1 MGLDRDATHGTA
13 RDATGD
19 AATGDSTGGAV
30 GDTVRRL
37 RDGMGR
43 GVLSFPLTSFHDD
56 GSLDPD
62 GFRAHVAAQ
71 IATAPGALF
80 PACGTGEFFSLD
92 EDEYRQTVTIA
103 VEEAAGRLPVVAG
116 VGYGWAQ
123 AARFARIAEQAGAD
137 ALLVL
142 PHYLVAAPQDGLVAQ
157 LEQIAA
163 RTRLPLIAYQRGQVA
178 FSAAS
183 LRHIVRIPNVI
194 GLKDGHSDLDR
205 LQRLTLAAPEDF
217 LFFNGAATAEIQ
229 ARAYATVGV
238 PAYSSAVHA
247 FAPEIANAFFAA
259 LHDGDG
265 TDGRDGGGRRGDE
278 GDKTVQRLLRDFYVP
293 FVELRDRVPGY
304 AVSLVKAAARLR
316 GRPVGPVRAPLTEPS
331 PADLAD
337 LATLLTTG
345 LDLVGAAL

>member
-1 MGLDRDATHGTA
+1 MAQ
-13 RDATGD
+13 
-19 AATGDSTGGAV
+19 
-30 GDTVRRL
+30 
-37 RDGMGR
+37 

-62 GFRAHVAAQ
+62 GFRTHVADR
-71 IATAPGALF
+71 IATAPGAVF

-92 EDEYRQTVTIA
+92 EDEYRQVVTIA

-123 AARFARIAEQAGAD
+123 AARFARIAEEAGAD

-157 LEQIAA
+157 LEQLAA

-178 FSAAS
+178 FTAAS
-183 LRHIVRIPNVI
+183 LRRVAAIPGVI

-205 LQRLTLAAPEDF
+205 LQRLTLAAPDGF

-247 FAPEIANAFFAA
+247 FAPEIANAFFTA
-259 LHDGDG
+259 LRDGD
-265 TDGRDGGGRRGDE
+265 DRGDKAV
-278 GDKTVQRLLRDFYVP
+278 DRLLRDFYVP
-293 FVELRDRVPGY
+293 LVELRDRVPGY

-316 GRPVGPVRAPLTEPS
+316 GRPVGPVRAPLTDPS
-331 PADLAD
+331 PTDLAD
-337 LATLLTTG
+337 LRDLLNTG

>member
-1 MGLDRDATHGTA
+1 MSS
-13 RDATGD
+13 
-19 AATGDSTGGAV
+19 DSE
-30 GDTVRRL
+30 TVRRL
-37 RDGMGR
+37 RDGMTR
-43 GVLSFPLTSFHDD
+43 GVLSFPLTAFRDD

-71 IATAPGALF
+71 IATAPGAVF

-92 EDEYRQTVTIA
+92 EDEYRQVVTIT

-123 AARFARIAEQAGAD
+123 AARFARIAQEAGAD

-157 LEQIAA
+157 LEQLAA

-178 FSAAS
+178 FTAAS
-183 LRHIVRIPNVI
+183 LRRIAALPTVI

-205 LQRLTLAAPEDF
+205 LQRLTLAAPEGF

-229 ARAYATVGV
+229 ARAYAAVGV

-247 FAPEIANAFFAA
+247 FAPEIANAFFTA
-259 LHDGDG
+259 LRDGD
-265 TDGRDGGGRRGDE
+265 
-278 GDKTVQRLLRDFYVP
+278 DKTVDRLLRDFYVP
-293 FVELRDRVPGY
+293 LVELRDRVPGY

-316 GRPVGPVRAPLTEPS
+316 GRPVGPVRAPLTDPS
-331 PADLAD
+331 PADLAE
-337 LATLLTTG
+337 LRALLTTG

>member
-1 MGLDRDATHGTA
+1 MAQVNGETET
-13 RDATGD
+13 TE
-19 AATGDSTGGAV
+19 TV
-30 GDTVRRL
+30 VRRL
-37 RDGMGR
+37 RDGMAG

-62 GFRAHVAAQ
+62 GFRTHVAAR
-71 IATAPGALF
+71 IATAPGAVF

-92 EDEYRQTVTIA
+92 EDEYRTVVTIA
-103 VEEAAGRLPVVAG
+103 VEEAAGRVPVVAG

-123 AARFARIAEQAGAD
+123 AARFARIAEEAGAD

-157 LEQIAA
+157 LEQLAA

-178 FSAAS
+178 FTASSLKRIAA
-183 LRHIVRIPNVI
+183 IPGVI

-205 LQRLTLAAPEDF
+205 LQRLTLAAPEGF
-217 LFFNGAATAEIQ
+217 LFFNGASTAEIQ

-247 FAPEIANAFFAA
+247 FAPEIANAFFTA
-259 LHDGDG
+259 LTDGD
-265 TDGRDGGGRRGDE
+265 
-278 GDKTVQRLLRDFYVP
+278 DKTVERLLRDFYVP

-316 GRPVGPVRAPLTEPS
+316 GQPVGPVRAPLTDPS
-331 PADLAD
+331 AADLAE
-337 LATLLTTG
+337 LTTLLATG

>member
-1 MGLDRDATHGTA
+1 MSLD
-13 RDATGD
+13 TGEV
-19 AATGDSTGGAV
+19 T
-30 GDTVRRL
+30 RRL
-37 RDGMGR
+37 REGMAG
-43 GVLSFPLTSFHDD
+43 GVLSFPLTSFHGD

-71 IATAPGALF
+71 IATAPGAVF

-92 EDEYRQTVTIA
+92 EDEYRTVVSVA
-103 VEEAAGRLPVVAG
+103 VEEAGGRVPVVAG
-116 VGYGWAQ
+116 IGYGWAQ
-123 AARFARIAEQAGAD
+123 AVRFARIAEEAGAD

-142 PHYLVAAPQDGLVAQ
+142 PHYLVAAPQEGLVRQ
-157 LEQIAA
+157 VEEIAA

-178 FSAAS
+178 FTASS
-183 LRHIVRIPNVI
+183 LRRLAALPTVI

-247 FAPEIANAFFAA
+247 FAPEIANAFFTA
-259 LHDGDG
+259 LKD
-265 TDGRDGGGRRGDE
+265 GDE
-278 GDKTVQRLLRDFYVP
+278 GAVEKLLRDFYVP
-293 FVELRDRVPGY
+293 LVELRDRVPGY

-316 GRPVGPVRAPLTEPS
+316 GRPVGSVRAPLTDPS
-331 PADLAD
+331 AADLAD
-337 LATLLTTG
+337 LRNLLTIG
-345 LDLVGAAL
+345 LDLVGASL

>member
-1 MGLDRDATHGTA
+1 M
-13 RDATGD
+13 
-19 AATGDSTGGAV
+19 GGAAEEV
-30 GDTVRRL
+30 TESSTESSTDSSTEAVVRRL
-37 RDGMGR
+37 RSGMAH
-43 GVLSFPLTSFHDD
+43 GVLSFPLTSFHED

-62 GFRAHVAAQ
+62 GFRTHVTAQLAAG
-71 IATAPGALF
+71 PGALF

-92 EDEYRQTVTIA
+92 EEEYGQVVA
-103 VEEAAGRLPVVAG
+103 VAVEAAGARLPVVAG

-123 AARFARIAEQAGAD
+123 AVRFARIAEEAGAD

-157 LEQIAA
+157 LEHIAA

-178 FSAAS
+178 FGDEAF
-183 LRHIVRIPNVI
+183 RRITRIPGVI

-205 LQRLTLAAPEDF
+205 LQRLTLAAPERF

-229 ARAYATVGV
+229 ARAYAAVGV

-259 LHDGDG
+259 LRDGDG
-265 TDGRDGGGRRGDE
+265 DE
-278 GDKTVQRLLRDFYVP
+278 NTVHRLLRDFYVP
-293 FVELRDRVPGY
+293 FVALRDRVPGY

-316 GRPVGPVRAPLTEPS
+316 GRPVGPVRAPLTDPS
-331 PADLAD
+331 AADLTE
-337 LATLLTTG
+337 LKTLLTAG

>member
-1 MGLDRDATHGTA
+1 VNA
-13 RDATGD
+13 
-19 AATGDSTGGAV
+19 
-30 GDTVRRL
+30 DTETVVRRL
-37 RDGMGR
+37 RDGMTG

-56 GSLDPD
+56 GSLDPA
-62 GFRAHVAAQ
+62 GFRTHVAAQ
-71 IATAPGALF
+71 IATAPGAVF

-92 EDEYRQTVTIA
+92 EDEYRTVVALA
-103 VEEAAGRLPVVAG
+103 VEEAAGRVPVVAG

-123 AARFARIAEQAGAD
+123 AARFARIAEEAGAD

-157 LEQIAA
+157 LEQLAA

-178 FSAAS
+178 FTASS
-183 LRHIVRIPNVI
+183 LRRIAAIPGVI

-205 LQRLTLAAPEDF
+205 LQRLTLAAPEGF
-217 LFFNGAATAEIQ
+217 LFFNGASTAEIQ

-259 LHDGDG
+259 LRDGD
-265 TDGRDGGGRRGDE
+265 
-278 GDKTVQRLLRDFYVP
+278 DKTVERLLRDFYVP

-316 GRPVGPVRAPLTEPS
+316 GRPVGPVRAPLTDPTA
-331 PADLAD
+331 PDLAD
-337 LATLLTTG
+337 LTALLATG

>member
-1 MGLDRDATHGTA
+1 MNA
-13 RDATGD
+13 
-19 AATGDSTGGAV
+19 
-30 GDTVRRL
+30 DTETVVRRL
-37 RDGMGR
+37 RDGMAG

-56 GSLDPD
+56 GSLDPA
-62 GFRAHVAAQ
+62 GFRTHVAAQ
-71 IATAPGALF
+71 IATAPGAVF

-92 EDEYRQTVTIA
+92 EDEYRTVVTLA
-103 VEEAAGRLPVVAG
+103 VEEAAGRVPVVAG

-123 AARFARIAEQAGAD
+123 AARFARIAEEAGAD

-157 LEQIAA
+157 LEQLAA

-178 FSAAS
+178 FTASS
-183 LRHIVRIPNVI
+183 LRRIAAIPGVI

-205 LQRLTLAAPEDF
+205 LQRLTLAAPEGF
-217 LFFNGAATAEIQ
+217 LFFNGASTAEIQ

-259 LHDGDG
+259 LRDGD
-265 TDGRDGGGRRGDE
+265 
-278 GDKTVQRLLRDFYVP
+278 DKTIERLLRDFYVP
-293 FVELRDRVPGY
+293 LVELRDRVPGY

-316 GRPVGPVRAPLTEPS
+316 GRPVGPVRAPLTDPS
-331 PADLAD
+331 AGDLAD
-337 LATLLTTG
+337 LTVLLATG

>member
-1 MGLDRDATHGTA
+1 MAPETSEEMPVSA
-13 RDATGD
+13 
-19 AATGDSTGGAV
+19 GASAV
-30 GDTVRRL
+30 AHRL
-37 RDGMGR
+37 REGMAD
-43 GVLSFPLTSFHDD
+43 GVLSFPLTSFRDD

-62 GFRAHVAAQ
+62 GFRAYVADRLA
-71 IATAPGALF
+71 ASPGAVF

-92 EDEYRQTVTIA
+92 EDEYRQVVAIT
-103 VEEAAGRLPVVAG
+103 VEEAAGRVPVVAG
-116 VGYGWAQ
+116 IGYGWAQ
-123 AARFARIAEQAGAD
+123 AVRFARIAEDAGAD

-163 RTRLPLIAYQRGQVA
+163 RTRLPLIAYQRGQVTFTA
-178 FSAAS
+178 ES
-183 LRHIVRIPNVI
+183 LRRIAALPGVI

-247 FAPEIANAFFAA
+247 FAPEIAGAFFDA
-259 LHDGDG
+259 LRDGDHG
-265 TDGRDGGGRRGDE
+265 TV
-278 GDKTVQRLLRDFYVP
+278 DKLLRGFYVP
-293 FVELRDRVPGY
+293 LVELRDRVPGY

-316 GRPVGPVRAPLTEPS
+316 GHPVGPVRAPLTDPA
-331 PADLAD
+331 PADLAA
-337 LATLLTTG
+337 LRALLTAG

>member
-1 MGLDRDATHGTA
+1 MSPDTDTTDRASVA
-13 RDATGD
+13 
-19 AATGDSTGGAV
+19 
-30 GDTVRRL
+30 RRL
-37 RDGMGR
+37 EDGMAN
-43 GVLSFPLTSFHDD
+43 GVLSFPLTAFRDD

-62 GFRAHVAAQ
+62 GFRAYVAQ
-71 IATAPGALF
+71 RIATAPGAVF

-92 EDEYRQTVTIA
+92 EDEYRQVVTIT
-103 VEEAAGRLPVVAG
+103 VEEAAGRIPVVAG

-123 AARFARIAEQAGAD
+123 ATRFARIAEEAGAD

-142 PHYLVAAPQDGLVAQ
+142 PHYLVAAPQEGLVAQ
-157 LEQIAA
+157 LAAISA
-163 RTRLPLIAYQRGQVA
+163 RTRLPLVTYQRGQVA
-178 FSAAS
+178 YTADSLKRIAA
-183 LRHIVRIPNVI
+183 LPNVI

-205 LQRLTLAAPEDF
+205 MQRLTLAAPEDF

-259 LHDGDG
+259 L
-265 TDGRDGGGRRGDE
+265 RDGDE
-278 GDKTVQRLLRDFYVP
+278 GTVDKLLRGFYVP
-293 FVELRDRVPGY
+293 FVELRDRTPGY

-316 GRPVGPVRAPLTEPS
+316 GHRVGPVRAPLTD
-331 PADLAD
+331 PADRDLAD
-337 LATLLTTG
+337 LKALLTTG